1 MGDFFERL
9 ESNCAFGAVD
19 PVVRFLFRTAK
30 FKNLEFR
37 EPRVDPF

>member
-1 MGDFFERL
+1 MGDLFERL

-19 PVVRFLFRTAK
+19 PVVRFVLRAAK
-30 FKNLEFR
+30 FNYLEFS